1 MTQDCHRDGLTAEAN
16 SDEFP
21 IGFDV
26 LSRNEHQKIGP
37 HRYER

>member
-1 MTQDCHRDGLTAEAN
+1 MTQDCHRDGLTTDAN

-26 LSRNEHQKIGP
+26 LSRNEHQKRDP
-37 HRYER
+37 HRLRR